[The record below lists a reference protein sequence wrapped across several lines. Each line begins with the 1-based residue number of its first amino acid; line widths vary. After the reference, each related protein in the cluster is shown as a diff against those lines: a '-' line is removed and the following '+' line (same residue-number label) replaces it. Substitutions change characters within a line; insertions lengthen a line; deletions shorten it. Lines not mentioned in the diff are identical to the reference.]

1 MRGLFPRTC
10 DAGFSAT
17 SSPTYCKDSVERNQP
32 GGLILDAAQL
42 SAESSADRLDT
53 LNGMLFSN
61 LSAEFSADRLD
72 TLNGMLFSN
81 LLSIGLIIAQCN
93 CNTRSENRAL
103 I

>member
-17 SSPTYCKDSVERNQP
+17 SSPTYCKGSVEMNQP

-42 SAESSADRLDT
+42 SAES
-53 LNGMLFSN
+53 
-61 LSAEFSADRLD
+61 SADRLD